1 MSLSLKVGL
10 KPGRYLVAVSG
21 GVDSI
26 TLLDL
31 LLKQNQGCY
40 FIVAH
45 FDHGLRPVSA
55 QDAGFVEQVARS
67 HGLDFR
73 LGQGKLEPNT
83 SEAQARLARYQFLQ
97 QVRLDSQAQAIIT
110 AHHRDDVYE
119 TMIVNLSRKTGRRGL
134 TSLRSRPGL
143 LRPLINYTKEQLI
156 DYAQAQHLTWR
167 EDASNLETKYFRN
180 YLRLR
185 VIPRLS
191 STNRHQ
197 LWEIYQQLLVINDQI
212 DNQMGK
218 WLKRKSYR
226 QGGQVFNRQWFNQLP
241 NLVAQEVVYFWLTE
255 TSVTNTNRN
264 QIEYITTR
272 LKTLVAGKKIVVGTN
287 QTIDLTK
294 RSIRLNL

>member
-1 MSLSLKVGL
+1 MSLELKVVL

-26 TLLDL
+26 ALLDL
-31 LLKQNQGCY
+31 LLKQNQGCS
-40 FIVAH
+40 FVVGH
-45 FDHGLRPVSA
+45 FDHGLRPVSV
-55 QDAGFVEQVARS
+55 QDADFVEQVARS

-73 LGQGKLEPNT
+73 LGQGQLDLNT
-83 SEAQARLARYQFLQ
+83 SEAHARHARYQFLE
-97 QVRLDSQAQAIIT
+97 QARVANQARAIIT

-119 TMIVNLSRKTGRRGL
+119 TMILNLSRKTGRRGL

-143 LRPLINYTKEQLI
+143 IRPLINYTKEQLI
-156 DYAQAQHLTWR
+156 DYAQSQHLTWR

-191 STNRHQ
+191 NTNRRQ
-197 LWEIYQQLLVINDQI
+197 LWEIYQQLLIINDQI
-212 DNQMGK
+212 DNQLGE

-226 QGGQVFNRQWFNQLP
+226 RGGQVFNRQWFNQLP
-241 NLVAQEVVYFWLTE
+241 DIVAQEVVYFWLTE
-255 TSVTNTNRN
+255 ARTTNTNRR
-264 QIEYITTR
+264 QIDYITTR
-272 LKTLVAGKKIVVGTN
+272 LKTLVSGKKIVVGTD